1 MLTFQEDCKFGGAVE
16 MDLEVEPVPDIDGC
30 DRKNTLAVVEYVED
44 IYAFYRRAEVNF
56 FLLSHFIQDR

>member
-1 MLTFQEDCKFGGAVE
+1 

-56 FLLSHFIQDR
+56 FLLSHFIQDW

>member
-1 MLTFQEDCKFGGAVE
+1 
-16 MDLEVEPVPDIDGC
+16 MDLEVEPVPDIDSC

-56 FLLSHFIQDR
+56 FLLSHFIQDW